1 LISKHD
7 VEALLSAG
15 LGDIERLRF
24 ILESIEQQKT
34 LYQSDI
40 RYVQNL
46 LSLYTPKPESPPVQQ
61 ASDAKPESL
70 FQEPELSLA
79 EQTPDAFQVPQD
91 LPVYRGSEK
100 YKSRGVA
107 LCLSFLGFLGFF
119 GLGHHYVGNIW
130 RSLGLLY
137 LGWALVI
144 LNFLGAMPLAIS
156 NISVPL
162 GLDSDG
168 IHWPM
173 LLEILGYKHGAYTAA
188 AVALIVISPIA
199 FFATLIWQAVNAQS
213 ICKKYNT
220 HMDMTGS
227 RLYLPTKTQKA
238 AFVLI
243 ATIPAIALALLI
255 AAFAVLGL

>member
-7 VEALLSAG
+7 VESLLSAG
-15 LGDIERLRF
+15 LGDTERLRF

-46 LSLYTPKPESPPVQQ
+46 LSLYAPKPEPPQTLQ
-61 ASDAKPESL
+61 SDV
-70 FQEPELSLA
+70 EPADLPKEIPPA
-79 EQTPDAFQVPQD
+79 EQTPDISQMPQNT
-91 LPVYRGSEK
+91 PIYRGSEK

-168 IHWPM
+168 IHWPI
-173 LLEILGYKHGAYTAA
+173 LLEILGYQHGAYTAA

-199 FFATLIWQAVNAQS
+199 FFVTLVWQAVNAQTL
-213 ICKKYNT
+213 CKKYNT
-220 HMDMTGS
+220 HMDLTGS
-227 RLYLPTKTQKA
+227 RLYIPTRTQKA

-243 ATIPAIALALLI
+243 ATIPAIALGLVTAALV
-255 AAFAVLGL
+255 FLGL

>member
-1 LISKHD
+1 M
-7 VEALLSAG
+7 
-15 LGDIERLRF
+15 
-24 ILESIEQQKT
+24 

-46 LSLYTPKPESPPVQQ
+46 LSLYEPKPEPPQNLQPNV
-61 ASDAKPESL
+61 ESADSKEIP
-70 FQEPELSLA
+70 FA
-79 EQTPDAFQVPQD
+79 EQTPDISQMPQD
-91 LPVYRGSEK
+91 IPVYRGSEK

-107 LCLSFLGFLGFF
+107 LCLSFLGFFGFF

-168 IHWPM
+168 IHWPI
-173 LLEILGYKHGAYTAA
+173 LLEILGYQHGAYPAA

-199 FFATLIWQAVNAQS
+199 FFATLIWQAVNAQAL
-213 ICKKYNT
+213 CKKYNT
-220 HMDMTGS
+220 HMDLTGIG
-227 RLYLPTKTQKA
+227 LYLPTKAQKA
-238 AFVLI
+238 AYILI
-243 ATIPAIALALLI
+243 ATTPAVALALLM